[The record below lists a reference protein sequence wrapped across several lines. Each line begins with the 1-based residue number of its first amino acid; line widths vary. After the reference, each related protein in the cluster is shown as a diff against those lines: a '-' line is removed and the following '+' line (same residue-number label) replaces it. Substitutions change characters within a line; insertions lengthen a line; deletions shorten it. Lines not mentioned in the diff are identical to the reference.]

1 MESQAGNNK
10 GENNE
15 SGFKSFAAKR
25 IIVAAVLIIA
35 VVWAL
40 GQGLNI
46 FERSP
51 RPSAKSRLLPT
62 PTAQQTATHEGLQS
76 TASPSGEHPSEAEH
90 ETPGHSHEAA
100 VASQPEHV
108 ITATEPTF
116 ENESHPA
123 THGDASGDTSHAA
136 PPESEA
142 LETKQAPSHDQ
153 AAETQ
158 THPEESGHEVPS
170 HDQAAET
177 QTHPEESGHEQHAAT
192 ESHIPEAHS
201 HEAAQARGVA
211 FVEAVIKPLDY
222 ELNKRFWGWR
232 PNDIINFTDNT
243 NNFQLGVLEVTRRST
258 VMLTDRISRT
268 GSTDR
273 LNPHLEDASNWLMV
287 TATRYWFPSPESKY
301 KECIKELKDFKEEL
315 IDGSATV
322 YIRADNLI
330 PLLAS
335 YEDLLGS
342 CDENLV
348 KQKNANGSSIS
359 FFKADDYFFY
369 AKGVA
374 SAMAT
379 ILEALH
385 HDFLPTLENRHG
397 TELLHHALI
406 SCRQAAALSP
416 LIITDAN
423 LDGILANHRANMAAP
438 ISHAR
443 YYITQ
448 LIKTLST

>member
-1 MESQAGNNK
+1 MESQAGK
-10 GENNE
+10 DQGEN
-15 SGFKSFAAKR
+15 SGSEYKSFAVKR

-35 VVWAL
+35 VIWAL
-40 GQGLNI
+40 GIGLNI
-46 FERSP
+46 FDRSTG
-51 RPSAKSRLLPT
+51 PSAKSRLLPAPVT
-62 PTAQQTATHEGLQS
+62 NDSVPHADSHSPEGSSDQPSPAHEATSH
-76 TASPSGEHPSEAEH
+76 SG
-90 ETPGHSHEAA
+90 EAA
-100 VASQPEHV
+100 VASQPEPA
-108 ITATEPTF
+108 TATTEPAAGNDSHTAPA
-116 ENESHPA
+116 EHASQAASLKSESPPA
-123 THGDASGDTSHAA
+123 
-136 PPESEA
+136 
-142 LETKQAPSHDQ
+142 HDQ

-158 THPEESGHEVPS
+158 PHAE
-170 HDQAAET
+170 AAGQEKPAT
-177 QTHPEESGHEQHAAT
+177 T
-192 ESHIPEAHS
+192 ESHPAETP
-201 HEAAQARGVA
+201 AQGAEHPRGVA

-273 LNPHLEDASNWLMV
+273 LDPHLEDASNWLMV

-301 KECIKELKDFKEEL
+301 EECIKELQAYEQEL
-315 IDGSATV
+315 IEGDGTF

-348 KQKNANGSSIS
+348 KQKNADGSSIS
-359 FFKADDYFFY
+359 FFNADDYFYY

-379 ILEALH
+379 ILEAVH
-385 HDFLPTLENRHG
+385 HEFLPTLESRHG
-397 TELLHHALI
+397 TELLHHALL
-406 SCRQAAALSP
+406 SCRQAAALCP
-416 LIITDAN
+416 LIITDAR

-443 YYITQ
+443 YFISQ

>member
-1 MESQAGNNK
+1 MENQAGNSQ
-10 GENNE
+10 GENSA

-25 IIVAAVLIIA
+25 ILLAAILIIV

-40 GQGLNI
+40 GMGLDI
-46 FERSP
+46 FKRSSK
-51 RPSAKSRLLPT
+51 PSANDR
-62 PTAQQTATHEGLQS
+62 ALQHS
-76 TASPSGEHPSEAEH
+76 TAAASSVRTAASSAAAPLQEHASASETQHLTNDAAAASHSESPAVVAGHTEEGDSHTVSPGAGSHAAPEH
-90 ETPGHSHEAA
+90 ETPAPAA
-100 VASQPEHV
+100 P
-108 ITATEPTF
+108 
-116 ENESHPA
+116 
-123 THGDASGDTSHAA
+123 HGDAADSASHAK
-136 PPESEA
+136 
-142 LETKQAPSHDQ
+142 T
-153 AAETQ
+153 AETEAH
-158 THPEESGHEVPS
+158 TAESGHEKPVEAPS
-170 HDQAAET
+170 HET
-177 QTHPEESGHEQHAAT
+177 LP
-192 ESHIPEAHS
+192 
-201 HEAAQARGVA
+201 RGVA

-232 PNDIINFTDNT
+232 PNDFINFTDNT

-273 LNPHLEDASNWLMV
+273 LNPHLEDASNWLMI

-301 KECIKELKDFKEEL
+301 KECIKELQAYKEEL
-315 IDGSATV
+315 IKGNGSF

-348 KQKNANGSSIS
+348 KQKNADGSKIS

-369 AKGVA
+369 SKGVA

-379 ILEALH
+379 ILEAMH
-385 HDFLPTLENRHG
+385 HDFLPTLESRHG
-397 TELLHHALI
+397 TELLHHAEM

-416 LIITDAN
+416 LFITNTD
-423 LDGILANHRANMAAP
+423 LDGIFANHRANMAAP

-443 YYITQ
+443 YYIGQ

>member
-1 MESQAGNNK
+1 MENQAGNNQGK
-10 GENNE
+10 NSE
-15 SGFKSFAAKR
+15 SGLKSFAAKR
-25 IIVAAVLIIA
+25 IILAAILIIV

-40 GQGLNI
+40 GLGLNI

-51 RPSAKSRLLPT
+51 KPSAKDRLPQHPT
-62 PTAQQTATHEGLQS
+62 TLATATPAELHSATQPQEEH
-76 TASPSGEHPSEAEH
+76 SPAPETQNHPNVI
-90 ETPGHSHEAA
+90 A
-100 VASQPEHV
+100 VSPQPESKAA
-108 ITATEPTF
+108 ATGSSE
-116 ENESHPA
+116 ESHTQPIPPGA
-123 THGDASGDTSHAA
+123 ESHAA
-136 PPESEA
+136 PEHSTSTPASSDGHAADTETHTEA
-142 LETKQAPSHDQ
+142 A
-153 AAETQ
+153 
-158 THPEESGHEVPS
+158 GN
-170 HDQAAET
+170 
-177 QTHPEESGHEQHAAT
+177 EQHA
-192 ESHIPEAHS
+192 EAPA
-201 HEAAQARGVA
+201 HEAQRPKGVA
-211 FVEAVIKPLDY
+211 FVEAVIKPIDY

-232 PNDIINFTDNT
+232 PNDVINFTDNT

-273 LNPHLEDASNWLMV
+273 LNPHLEDASNWLMI

-301 KECIKELKDFKEEL
+301 KECIKELEAYKEEL
-315 IDGSATV
+315 IKGNATF

-330 PLLAS
+330 PILAS

-348 KQKNANGSSIS
+348 KQKNADGSGIS

-379 ILEALH
+379 ILEAMH
-385 HDFLPTLENRHG
+385 HDFLPTLESRHG
-397 TELLHHALI
+397 AELLHHAVL

-416 LIITDAN
+416 LFITNTD
-423 LDGILANHRANMAAP
+423 LDGIFANHRANMAAP

-443 YYITQ
+443 YYIGQ

>member
-1 MESQAGNNK
+1 MENEAGNSQ
-10 GENNE
+10 GENNA

-25 IIVAAVLIIA
+25 ILLAAILIIV

-40 GQGLNI
+40 GMGLDI
-46 FERSP
+46 FESSSK
-51 RPSAKSRLLPT
+51 PSAKDRLL
-62 PTAQQTATHEGLQS
+62 QHS
-76 TASPSGEHPSEAEH
+76 TADTTPNHTAPHTAADPLQTHSAAPESQDHPDA
-90 ETPGHSHEAA
+90 AA
-100 VASQPEHV
+100 VASHSASMAAGSGHTAESDAHAVPSSAETHTAPEH
-108 ITATEPTF
+108 ATPAPA
-116 ENESHPA
+116 ESH
-123 THGDASGDTSHAA
+123 GHAA
-136 PPESEA
+136 DT
-142 LETKQAPSHDQ
+142 ETHAD
-153 AAETQ
+153 AADAET
-158 THPEESGHEVPS
+158 HAKE
-170 HDQAAET
+170 A
-177 QTHPEESGHEQHAAT
+177 GHEQPAEAVTHA
-192 ESHIPEAHS
+192 PEAVS
-201 HEAAQARGVA
+201 HEEHLPRGVA

-273 LNPHLEDASNWLMV
+273 LNPYLEDASNWLMV

-301 KECIKELKDFKEEL
+301 KECLKELEGYKKEL
-315 IDGSATV
+315 IKGNGSF

-348 KQKNANGSSIS
+348 KQKNEDGSDVS

-379 ILEALH
+379 ILEAMH
-385 HDFLPTLENRHG
+385 HDFLPTLESRHG
-397 TELLHHALI
+397 TELLHHAVL

-416 LIITDAN
+416 LFITNTD
-423 LDGILANHRANMAAP
+423 LDGIFANHRANMAAP

-443 YYITQ
+443 YYIGQ

>member
-1 MESQAGNNK
+1 MEKEAGNSQ
-10 GENNE
+10 GENNT

-25 IIVAAVLIIA
+25 ILVAAILIIV

-40 GQGLNI
+40 GMGLDI
-46 FERSP
+46 FEHSP
-51 RPSAKSRLLPT
+51 KPSAKHRT
-62 PTAQQTATHEGLQS
+62 DLQS
-76 TASPSGEHPSEAEH
+76 STAPMEEHSAGAETQEHPH
-90 ETPGHSHEAA
+90 TAA
-100 VASQPEHV
+100 VASHSESMA
-108 ITATEPTF
+108 ATGHGNEGDNHEGPSGA
-116 ENESHPA
+116 ESHTAPE
-123 THGDASGDTSHAA
+123 HAA
-136 PPESEA
+136 PASN
-142 LETKQAPSHDQ
+142 TSHGQ
-153 AAETQ
+153 AADTEA
-158 THPEESGHEVPS
+158 HG
-170 HDQAAET
+170 QAAKTET
-177 QTHPEESGHEQHAAT
+177 HTEKTGQDQPAKAAPHAPETPS
-192 ESHIPEAHS
+192 PEAHLP
-201 HEAAQARGVA
+201 RGVA
-211 FVEAVIKPLDY
+211 FVEAMIKPLEY

-232 PNDIINFTDNT
+232 PNDVINFTDNT

-258 VMLTDRISRT
+258 VMLTDRITRT

-273 LNPHLEDASNWLMV
+273 LDPHLEDASNWLMV

-301 KECIKELKDFKEEL
+301 KECLKELEAYKKEL
-315 IDGSATV
+315 VKGNASF

-335 YEDLLGS
+335 FEDLLGS

-348 KQKNANGSSIS
+348 KQKNADGSDIS

-379 ILEALH
+379 ILEAMH

-397 TELLHHALI
+397 TELLHHAVL

-416 LIITDAN
+416 LFITNTD
-423 LDGILANHRANMAAP
+423 LDGIFANHRANMAAP

-443 YYITQ
+443 YYLGQ